1 MTSRSAG
8 FSLLEVMV
16 AVAILAMALVAVFA
30 ASAGAVGATQHTT
43 NIGVGTMLARCKMTE
58 LEQAMRLEGFQLDDV
73 DEEGPCCEDED
84 EATEGYTCHWLIESV
99 ELPDVSAVQTAAG
112 ELAGGDPLGLSG
124 PPDAEGNA
132 PEEGSEGVDEG
143 MMAGINMLYPVVSN
157 VLQASIR
164 RVTVEVHWNE
174 GEQLRTVKAVQFVTN
189 PTQGVE
195 AGKAPPPTDDVP
207 EDGAAGAGGAGASGS
222 GSGSGTGT
230 GTGTGG
236 VRP

>member
-1 MTSRSAG
+1 MKRRDLG

-30 ASAGAVGATQHTT
+30 ASAGAVAATQHTT

-58 LEQAMRLEGFQLDDV
+58 LEQAMRLDGFQLDDV
-73 DEEGPCCEDED
+73 DEEGVCCEDED

-132 PEEGSEGVDEG
+132 PEEGAEGVDEG
-143 MMAGINMLYPVVSN
+143 MMAGINLLYPVISN

-164 RVTVEVHWNE
+164 RVTVEVHWSE
-174 GEQLRTVKAVQFVTN
+174 GARQRTVKAVQFVTN
-189 PTQGVE
+189 PTQGVQ
-195 AGKAPPPTDDVP
+195 AGKAPPPADDVP
-207 EDGAAGAGGAGASGS
+207 EDGAGA
-222 GSGSGTGT
+222 GTGT
-230 GTGTGG
+230 GTGTGAG
-236 VRP
+236 RGTGGTQ

>member
-1 MTSRSAG
+1 MKRREAQGASPAAAAG

-30 ASAGAVGATQHTT
+30 ASAGAVGATQHTQ

-58 LEQAMRLEGFQLDDV
+58 LEQAMRLDGFQLDDV
-73 DEEGPCCEDED
+73 DEEGVCCEDED
-84 EATEGYTCHWLIESV
+84 EAAEGYTCHWLIESV

-112 ELAGGDPLGLSG
+112 ELSGGDPLGLSG

-132 PEEGSEGVDEG
+132 PEEGGEGIDEG
-143 MMAGINMLYPVVSN
+143 MMAGINLLYPVISN

-164 RVTVEVHWNE
+164 RVTVEVHWAE
-174 GEQLRTVKAVQFVTN
+174 GEQQRTVKAVQFVTN

-195 AGKAPPPTDDVP
+195 AGKAPPPMDEVP
-207 EDGAAGAGGAGASGS
+207 EDGAGAGA
-222 GSGSGTGT
+222 GTGT
-230 GTGTGG
+230 GSGGTE
-236 VRP
+236 

>member
-1 MTSRSAG
+1 MTTDSRHAG

-16 AVAILAMALVAVFA
+16 AVSILAMSLVAVYA
-30 ASAGAVGATQHTT
+30 ATAGAVGATQHTT

-58 LEQAMRLEGFQLDDV
+58 VEQGMRLDGFQLDDV

-84 EATEGYTCHWLIESV
+84 EAGEGYTCHWMVEAV

-112 ELAGGDPLGLSG
+112 AMSNGDPLGLSG

-132 PEEGSEGVDEG
+132 PAEGEEGVDDG
-143 MMAGINMLYPVVSN
+143 MMAGINLLYPIVSN

-174 GEQLRTVKAVQFVTN
+174 GEQVRTVKVVQFVTN

-195 AGKAPPPTDDVP
+195 AGKAPPPSEDVP
-207 EDGAAGAGGAGASGS
+207 EDEGGGS
-222 GSGSGTGT
+222 QLGPGPGQ
-230 GTGTGG
+230 G
-236 VRP
+236 VRPGDSSP